1 MKDFDRFFQFL
12 KRSSDLTDAIIYRF
26 KLCISG
32 STNNN
37 QSIVSLSS
45 SLTPSQKSRWQR
57 LIRDG
62 NELKKK
68 LAEKQSKEWVRKT
81 RMIVR
86 TNSAKSP
93 ITKRLYKLYKKP
105 E

>member
-1 MKDFDRFFQFL
+1 ML
-12 KRSSDLTDAIIYRF
+12 Y
-26 KLCISG
+26 ISES
-32 STNNN
+32 STNDGNIN
-37 QSIVSLSS
+37 S
-45 SLTPSQKSRWQR
+45 SLTLRWQKQ
-57 LIRDG
+57 IRDG